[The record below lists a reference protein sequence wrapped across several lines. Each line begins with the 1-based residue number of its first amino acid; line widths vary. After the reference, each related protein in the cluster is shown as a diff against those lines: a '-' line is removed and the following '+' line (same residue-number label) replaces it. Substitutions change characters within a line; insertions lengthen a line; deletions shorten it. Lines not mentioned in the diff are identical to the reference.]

1 MYFLVKFTHKLAS
14 NAWIGLEKPIWDEVT
29 KPMGVKFSL
38 YLVCLGNSEG
48 GPTWRG
54 ACPAWPI
61 ENT

>member
-29 KPMGVKFSL
+29 KPMGSSFHYTSFALVIVK
-38 YLVCLGNSEG
+38 
-48 GPTWRG
+48 G
-54 ACPAWPI
+54 AQLEEVRVQPWPI